1 MKVLLNKLKK
11 ANKIFLIIYLITFIL
26 YLITYI
32 LLIKNLLSLTGIETA
47 IRIIV
52 IIIFGIWLIVYF
64 LWNLINL
71 ILKKH
76 IKIAITTAITIIFAI
91 IFSFA
96 NYYINILYTGI
107 SSIGEKEYILYTTNL
122 VTLNDTEITDNSILG
137 MINNSDDIE
146 GNVLAKELI
155 EKEGLNNNEIIEY
168 SSYYEMIFDLLN
180 GEVEGIFLNS
190 NYQTIFGSEEAF
202 EGLENTTIAYTYSK
216 EMENQDTTI
225 TSNKKLTEPFSI
237 LLMGVDSEID
247 GLNANAAFNGDT
259 LMLITFNPKTLNAT
273 MFSIPRDT
281 YVPIACNNNRYAK
294 INSSAAYG
302 TSCVIDTVEQLTDIT
317 IDYYVKINF
326 KGVVD
331 LVDALGGIEV
341 DIEAPDFNYNHGINC
356 GGKFCEQNS
365 DRNTS
370 SSGMIYLDPGLQLI
384 NGEEALAYARCRH
397 LYLQSDID
405 RNKHQQ
411 QVVEAIAKKAA
422 SLDSLS
428 KIEEILNAVTKNI
441 TTNIS
446 SEQIL
451 SLYDVLKAMIS
462 NSLNDGSFLTIEKT
476 YLEYYSLPVRLSNN
490 GSFTSA
496 IGYYPGSL
504 EAITK
509 LMKENLELEN
519 HEMIKTFSFDA
530 NEKYTTKVTGQG
542 ITTGNKLETM
552 PNFVGLSV
560 GEVETWASNH
570 NISLHTEFID
580 NTSPYY
586 NANIAPGLIANQ
598 SISNGILLNNVSE
611 LTIYINSS
619 STTPEEPNTPNEGNN
634 NDDKEENN
642 NNDNNNPDEGD
653 NNETTPDNPDD
664 PLDDILPSD
673 DENNDSDN
681 NSESSESNNPE
692 NPTTPNEANDQST

>member
-1 MKVLLNKLKK
+1 MKVLFNKLKK
-11 ANKIFLIIYLITFIL
+11 TNKIFLIIYLITFII

-32 LLIKNLLSLTGIETA
+32 LLIKNLMSLSGIETA

-52 IIIFGIWLIVYF
+52 IVIFGIWLLVYF

-71 ILKKH
+71 ILKKF
-76 IKIAITTAITIIFAI
+76 IKLSITTAITIIFAI
-91 IFSFA
+91 VFSFA
-96 NYYINILYTGI
+96 NYYINMLYSGI
-107 SSIGEKEYILYTTNL
+107 SNIGEKEYIVYTTNL
-122 VTLNDTEITDNSILG
+122 VVLNGTEINDESILG

-155 EKEGLNNNEIIEY
+155 EKENLTNNEIEEY

-180 GEVEGIFLNS
+180 GKIDGIFLSS
-190 NYQTIFGSEEAF
+190 NYQTIFGSEESF
-202 EGLENTTIAYTYSK
+202 KDLKDTTIAYTYSK
-216 EMENQDTTI
+216 EMENQDTTL
-225 TSNKKLTEPFSI
+225 TSNKSLKEPFTI
-237 LLMGVDSEID
+237 LLMGVDSETD

-281 YVPIACNNNRYAK
+281 YVPIACNNNKYAK

-341 DIEAPDFNYNHGINC
+341 DIEAPDFNYNHGVNC
-356 GGKFCEQNS
+356 GGRFCEQNS
-365 DRNTS
+365 DRDTS
-370 SSGMIYLDPGLQLI
+370 ASGMIYLDPGLQTI

-422 SLDSLS
+422 SLDNLS

-441 TTNIS
+441 TTNMS
-446 SEQIL
+446 SKQIL
-451 SLYDVLKAMIS
+451 SFYDVLKSMIAS
-462 NSLNDGSFLTIEKT
+462 SLSDGSFLTIEKT
-476 YLEYYSLPVRLSNN
+476 YLEYYSLPVRLGNN
-490 GSFTSA
+490 GPFTSA
-496 IGYYPGSL
+496 IGYYPDSL
-504 EAITK
+504 NAIIK
-509 LMKENLELEN
+509 LMKENLEIEN

-530 NEKYTTKVTGQG
+530 NEEYTTKVSGQG
-542 ITTGNKLETM
+542 ITTGTKLETM
-552 PNFVGLSV
+552 PNFVGKSV
-560 GEVETWASNH
+560 SEVETWATNH
-570 NISLHTEFID
+570 NITLHTEFVN
-580 NTSPYY
+580 NTSSYY
-586 NANIAPGLIANQ
+586 NPNIAPGLISNQ
-598 SISNGILLNNVSE
+598 NISDGILLNNVSE
-611 LTIYINSS
+611 LTIYINSIS
-619 STTPEEPNTPNEGNN
+619 TNNDKPTTP
-634 NDDKEENN
+634 NDDNNYNDKPSEDDNLPNDEQTEE
-642 NNDNNNPDEGD
+642 DN
-653 NNETTPDNPDD
+653 

-673 DENNDSDN
+673 DNDEEND
-681 NSESSESNNPE
+681 NSESSES
-692 NPTTPNEANDQST
+692 TTPDKENENHPNENQSQ

>member
-11 ANKIFLIIYLITFIL
+11 SNKIFLIIYLITSII

-32 LLIKNLLSLTGIETA
+32 FLIKNLISLAGIETV
-47 IRIIV
+47 ISISIIV
-52 IIIFGIWLIVYF
+52 IFGIWLITYI

-71 ILKKH
+71 ILRKH
-76 IKIAITTAITIIFAI
+76 IKIAITTAITVIFAI

-96 NYYINILYTGI
+96 NYYINVIYTGI
-107 SSIGEKEYILYTTNL
+107 SNISEEEYINYTSNL
-122 VTLNDTEITDNSILG
+122 VVLNGTEINSDSTLG
-137 MINNSDDIE
+137 MINNKDDIE
-146 GNVLAKELI
+146 GNVLAKKLI
-155 EKEGLNNNEIIEY
+155 EKENLTNNKIVEY
-168 SSYYEMIFDLLN
+168 SSYYEMIFDLLDK
-180 GEVEGIFLNS
+180 EIDGIFLTT

-202 EGLENTTIAYTYSK
+202 QELKNTTVAYQYSEK
-216 EMENQDTTI
+216 MKNQDTTLV
-225 TSNKKLTEPFSI
+225 SNKKLTDPFTI

-247 GLNANAAFNGDT
+247 GLNANASFNGDT

-341 DIEAPDFNYNHGINC
+341 DIEKPDFNYNHGINC

-370 SSGMIYLDPGLQLI
+370 ASGMIYLDPGLQTI
-384 NGEEALAYARCRH
+384 NGEEALAYSRCRH

-422 SLDSLS
+422 NLENLTNFE
-428 KIEEILNAVTKNI
+428 KILNSITKNI
-441 TTNIS
+441 TTNMS
-446 SEQIL
+446 SKQIL
-451 SLYDVLKAMIS
+451 SFYDVLKSMIAS
-462 NSLNDGSFLTIEKT
+462 SLSDGSFLTIEKT

-509 LMKENLELEN
+509 LMKENLELEK
-519 HEMIKTFSFDA
+519 HEMTKTFSFDA
-530 NEKYTTKVTGQG
+530 NEEYTTKITGQG
-542 ITTGNKLETM
+542 ITTGAKLETM
-552 PNFVGLSV
+552 PNFVGKSV
-560 GEVETWASNH
+560 NEVETWATNH
-570 NISLHTEFID
+570 NIILHKEFVD
-580 NTSPYY
+580 ETSSYY
-586 NANIAPGLIANQ
+586 NPNIAPGLVSNQ
-598 SISNGILLNNVSE
+598 SISNGILLSSINE
-611 LTIYINSS
+611 ITIYINSIS
-619 STTPEEPNTPNEGNN
+619 STQNNPTKPN
-634 NDDKEENN
+634 EENN
-642 NNDNNNPDEGD
+642 NFD
-653 NNETTPDNPDD
+653 TPDDNDEQIDKDD
-664 PLDDILPSD
+664 PLDDILPGND
-673 DENNDSDN
+673 DKVDTNDKDET
-681 NSESSESNNPE
+681 SESETNKK
-692 NPTTPNEANDQST
+692 TV

>member
-1 MKVLLNKLKK
+1 MKVLFNKLKK
-11 ANKIFLIIYLITFIL
+11 TNKIFLIIYLITFII

-32 LLIKNLLSLTGIETA
+32 LLIKNLMSLSGIETA

-52 IIIFGIWLIVYF
+52 IVIFGIWLLVYF

-71 ILKKH
+71 ILKKF
-76 IKIAITTAITIIFAI
+76 IKLSITTAITIIFAI
-91 IFSFA
+91 VFSFA
-96 NYYINILYTGI
+96 NYYINMLYSGI
-107 SSIGEKEYILYTTNL
+107 SNIGEKEYIVYTTNL
-122 VTLNDTEITDNSILG
+122 VVLNGTEINDESILG

-155 EKEGLNNNEIIEY
+155 EKENLTNNEIEEY

-180 GEVEGIFLNS
+180 GKIDGIFLSS
-190 NYQTIFGSEEAF
+190 NYQTIFGSEESF
-202 EGLENTTIAYTYSK
+202 KDLKDTTIAYTYSK
-216 EMENQDTTI
+216 EMENQDTTL
-225 TSNKKLTEPFSI
+225 TSNKSLKEPFTI

-281 YVPIACNNNRYAK
+281 YVPIACNNNKYAK

-341 DIEAPDFNYNHGINC
+341 DIEAPDFNYNHGVNC
-356 GGKFCEQNS
+356 GGRFCEQNS
-365 DRNTS
+365 DRDTS
-370 SSGMIYLDPGLQLI
+370 ASGMIYLDPGLQTI

-422 SLDSLS
+422 SLDNLS

-441 TTNIS
+441 TTNMS
-446 SEQIL
+446 SKQIL
-451 SLYDVLKAMIS
+451 SFYDVLKSMIAS
-462 NSLNDGSFLTIEKT
+462 SLSDGSFLTIEKT
-476 YLEYYSLPVRLSNN
+476 YLEYYSLPVRLGNN
-490 GSFTSA
+490 GPFTSA
-496 IGYYPGSL
+496 IGYYPDSL
-504 EAITK
+504 NAIIK
-509 LMKENLELEN
+509 LMKENLEIEN

-530 NEKYTTKVTGQG
+530 NEEYTTKVSGQG
-542 ITTGNKLETM
+542 ITTGTKLETM
-552 PNFVGLSV
+552 PNFVGKSV
-560 GEVETWASNH
+560 SEVETWATNH
-570 NISLHTEFID
+570 NITLHTEFVN
-580 NTSPYY
+580 NTSSYY
-586 NANIAPGLIANQ
+586 NPNIAPGLISNQ
-598 SISNGILLNNVSE
+598 NISDGILLNNVSE
-611 LTIYINSS
+611 LTIYINSIS
-619 STTPEEPNTPNEGNN
+619 TNNDKPTTP
-634 NDDKEENN
+634 NDDNNYNDKPSEDDNLPNDEQTEE
-642 NNDNNNPDEGD
+642 DN
-653 NNETTPDNPDD
+653 

-673 DENNDSDN
+673 DNDEEND
-681 NSESSESNNPE
+681 NSESSES
-692 NPTTPNEANDQST
+692 TTPDKENENHPNENQSQ

>member
-1 MKVLLNKLKK
+1 MKVLF
-11 ANKIFLIIYLITFIL
+11 NKIKKTNKVFLSIYLITFII
-26 YLITYI
+26 YLVTYI
-32 LLIKNLLSLTGIETA
+32 LLIKNLMSLSGVETT

-52 IIIFGIWLIVYF
+52 IIIFGIWLLVYF

-76 IKIAITTAITIIFAI
+76 IKISITTAITIILAI

-96 NYYINILYTGI
+96 NYYIDILYTGI
-107 SSIGEKEYILYTTNL
+107 NDITEKKYITYTTNL
-122 VTLNDTEITDNSILG
+122 VVLNNTEITDDSILG

-146 GNVLAKELI
+146 GNVLAKKLI
-155 EKEGLNNNEIIEY
+155 EKEGLTKNEVVEY

-180 GEVEGIFLNS
+180 GEVDGIFLNP
-190 NYQTIFGSEEAF
+190 NYQTIFGSEESF
-202 EGLENTTIAYTYSK
+202 EELKNTTVAYKYSE
-216 EMENQDTTI
+216 EMENQDTTLV
-225 TSNKKLTEPFSI
+225 SNKKLTEPFSI

-281 YVPIACNNNRYAK
+281 YVPIACNHNRYAK

-302 TSCVIDTVEQLTDIT
+302 TSCVINTVEQFTDIT
-317 IDYYVKINF
+317 IDYYIKINF

-341 DIEAPDFNYNHGINC
+341 DIEAPDFNYNHGVNC
-356 GGKFCEQNS
+356 GGRFCEQNS
-365 DRNTS
+365 DRDTS
-370 SSGMIYLDPGLQLI
+370 ANGMIYLDPGLQTI

-405 RNKHQQ
+405 RNRHQQ

-422 SLDSLS
+422 NAENLS

-441 TTNIS
+441 TTNMS

-451 SLYDVLKAMIS
+451 SFYEVLKSMIS
-462 NSLNDGSFLTIEKT
+462 NSLKDESFLTIEKT

-496 IGYYPGSL
+496 IGYYSGSL
-504 EAITK
+504 EAITQ
-509 LMKENLELEN
+509 LMKENLELAN
-519 HEMIKTFSFDA
+519 HEMTKTFSFDA
-530 NEKYTTKVTGQG
+530 NEEYTTKVTGQG
-542 ITTGNKLETM
+542 ITTGNRLETM
-552 PNFVGLSV
+552 PNFVGKSV
-560 GEVETWASNH
+560 SEVEAWATSH
-570 NISLHTEFID
+570 NITLHKEFVD
-580 NTSPYY
+580 ETSSYY
-586 NANIAPGLIANQ
+586 NPNITPGLISNQ
-598 SISNGILLNNVSE
+598 SISDGILLNNVSE
-611 LTIYINSS
+611 LTIYINSI
-619 STTPEEPNTPNEGNN
+619 STNNNPIPPNEEEGNN
-634 NDDKEENN
+634 ETDKPSDGNGSDNEDDN
-642 NNDNNNPDEGD
+642 
-653 NNETTPDNPDD
+653 

-673 DENNDSDN
+673 DNNEEND
-681 NSESSESNNPE
+681 NSESSESTKPDNE
-692 NPTTPNEANDQST
+692 NENQP

>member
-1 MKVLLNKLKK
+1 MKVLFNKLKK
-11 ANKIFLIIYLITFIL
+11 TNKIFLIIYLITFII

-32 LLIKNLLSLTGIETA
+32 LLIKNLMSLSGIETA

-52 IIIFGIWLIVYF
+52 IVIFGIWLLVYF

-71 ILKKH
+71 ILKKF
-76 IKIAITTAITIIFAI
+76 IKLSITTAITIIFAI
-91 IFSFA
+91 VFSFA
-96 NYYINILYTGI
+96 NYYISMLYSGI
-107 SSIGEKEYILYTTNL
+107 SNIGEKEYIVYTTNL
-122 VTLNDTEITDNSILG
+122 VVLNDTEINDESILG
-137 MINNSDDIE
+137 MINNSNDIE

-155 EKEGLNNNEIIEY
+155 EKENLTNNEIEEY

-180 GEVEGIFLNS
+180 GKIDGIFLSS
-190 NYQTIFGSEEAF
+190 NYQTIFGSEESF
-202 EGLENTTIAYTYSK
+202 KDLKDTTIAYTYSK
-216 EMENQDTTI
+216 EMENQDTTL
-225 TSNKKLTEPFSI
+225 TSNKSLKEPFTI

-281 YVPIACNNNRYAK
+281 YVPIACNNNKYAK

-341 DIEAPDFNYNHGINC
+341 DIEAPDFNYNHGVNC

-365 DRNTS
+365 DRDTS
-370 SSGMIYLDPGLQLI
+370 ASGMIYLDPGLQTI

-422 SLDSLS
+422 SLDNLS

-441 TTNIS
+441 TTNMS
-446 SEQIL
+446 SKQIL
-451 SLYDVLKAMIS
+451 SFYDVLKSMIAS
-462 NSLNDGSFLTIEKT
+462 SLSDGSFLTIEKT
-476 YLEYYSLPVRLSNN
+476 YLEYYSLPVRLGNN
-490 GSFTSA
+490 GPFTSA
-496 IGYYPGSL
+496 IGYYPDSL
-504 EAITK
+504 NAIIK
-509 LMKENLELEN
+509 LMKENLEIEN

-530 NEKYTTKVTGQG
+530 NEEYTTKVSGQG
-542 ITTGNKLETM
+542 ITTGTKLETM
-552 PNFVGLSV
+552 PNFVGKSV
-560 GEVETWASNH
+560 SEVETWATNH
-570 NISLHTEFID
+570 NITLHTEFVN
-580 NTSPYY
+580 NTSSYY
-586 NANIAPGLIANQ
+586 NPNIAPGLISNQ
-598 SISNGILLNNVSE
+598 NISDGILLNNVSE
-611 LTIYINSS
+611 LTIYINSIS
-619 STTPEEPNTPNEGNN
+619 TNNDKPTTP
-634 NDDKEENN
+634 NDDNNYNDKPSEDDNLPNDEQTEE
-642 NNDNNNPDEGD
+642 
-653 NNETTPDNPDD
+653 DD

-673 DENNDSDN
+673 DNNEEND
-681 NSESSESNNPE
+681 NSESSES
-692 NPTTPNEANDQST
+692 TTPDKENENHPNENQSQ

>member
-1 MKVLLNKLKK
+1 MKVLFNKLKK
-11 ANKIFLIIYLITFIL
+11 TNKIFLIIYLITFII

-32 LLIKNLLSLTGIETA
+32 LLIKNLMSLSGIETA

-52 IIIFGIWLIVYF
+52 IVIFGIWLLVYF

-71 ILKKH
+71 ILKKF
-76 IKIAITTAITIIFAI
+76 IKLSITTAITIIFAI
-91 IFSFA
+91 VFSFA
-96 NYYINILYTGI
+96 NYYINMLYSGI
-107 SSIGEKEYILYTTNL
+107 SNIGEKEYIVYTTNL
-122 VTLNDTEITDNSILG
+122 VVLNGTEINDESILG

-155 EKEGLNNNEIIEY
+155 EKENLTNNEIEEY

-180 GEVEGIFLNS
+180 GKIDGIFLSS
-190 NYQTIFGSEEAF
+190 NYQTIFGSEESF
-202 EGLENTTIAYTYSK
+202 KDLKDTTIAYTYSK
-216 EMENQDTTI
+216 EMENQDTTL
-225 TSNKKLTEPFSI
+225 TSNKSLKEPFTI
-237 LLMGVDSEID
+237 LLMGVDSETD

-281 YVPIACNNNRYAK
+281 YVPIACNNNKYAK

-341 DIEAPDFNYNHGINC
+341 DIEAPDFNYNHGVNC

-365 DRNTS
+365 DRDTS
-370 SSGMIYLDPGLQLI
+370 ASGMIYLDPGLQTI

-422 SLDSLS
+422 SLDNLS

-441 TTNIS
+441 TTNMS
-446 SEQIL
+446 SKQIL
-451 SLYDVLKAMIS
+451 SFYDVLKSMIAS
-462 NSLNDGSFLTIEKT
+462 SLSDGSFLTIEKT
-476 YLEYYSLPVRLSNN
+476 YLEYYSLPVRLGNN
-490 GSFTSA
+490 GTFTYA
-496 IGYYPGSL
+496 IGYYPDSL
-504 EAITK
+504 NAIIK
-509 LMKENLELEN
+509 LMKENLEIEN

-530 NEKYTTKVTGQG
+530 NEEYTTKVSGQG
-542 ITTGNKLETM
+542 ITTGTKLETM
-552 PNFVGLSV
+552 PNFVGKSV
-560 GEVETWASNH
+560 SEVETWATNH
-570 NISLHTEFID
+570 NITLHTEFVN
-580 NTSPYY
+580 NTSSYY
-586 NANIAPGLIANQ
+586 NPNIAPGLISNQ
-598 SISNGILLNNVSE
+598 SISDGILLNNISK
-611 LTIYINSS
+611 LTIYINSI
-619 STTPEEPNTPNEGNN
+619 NT
-634 NDDKEENN
+634 
-642 NNDNNNPDEGD
+642 NNDNPTTPNDD
-653 NNETTPDNPDD
+653 NNYNDKPSEDDNLPNDDQTKEDD

-673 DENNDSDN
+673 DNNEEND
-681 NSESSESNNPE
+681 NSESSES
-692 NPTTPNEANDQST
+692 TTPNKENENHPNENQSQ

>member
-11 ANKIFLIIYLITFIL
+11 SNKIFLVIYLITFIL

-32 LLIKNLLSLTGIETA
+32 LLIKNLMSLSGIETA
-47 IRIIV
+47 IRITLIV
-52 IIIFGIWLIVYF
+52 IFGIWLLVYF

-76 IKIAITTAITIIFAI
+76 IKIAITTAITIILVI

-96 NYYINILYTGI
+96 NYYINVLYTGI
-107 SSIGEKEYILYTTNL
+107 SNVTESKYITYTTNL
-122 VTLNDTEITDNSILG
+122 VVLNNTKINDKSILG
-137 MINNSDDIE
+137 MINNSEDIE
-146 GNVLAKELI
+146 GNILAKELI
-155 EKEGLNNNEIIEY
+155 EKEDLTNNEIIEY
-168 SSYYEMIFDLLN
+168 ASYYEMIFDLLN
-180 GEVEGIFLNS
+180 GEIDGIFLNS

-216 EMENQDTTI
+216 EMKNQDTTLV
-225 TSNKKLTEPFSI
+225 SNKSLKEPFTI

-281 YVPIACNNNRYAK
+281 YVPIACNHNKYAK

-302 TSCVIDTVEQLTDIT
+302 TSCVIDTVEQLTDVT

-331 LVDALGGIEV
+331 LVDALDGIEV
-341 DIEAPDFNYNHGINC
+341 DIEAPDFNYNHGVNC
-356 GGKFCEQNS
+356 GGRFCEQNS
-365 DRNTS
+365 DRDTS
-370 SSGMIYLDPGLQLI
+370 ASGMIYLDPGLQTI

-422 SLDSLS
+422 NLDNLS

-441 TTNIS
+441 TTNMT

-451 SLYDVLKAMIS
+451 SFYDILKSMIAS
-462 NSLNDGSFLTIEKT
+462 SLNDGSFLTIEKT

-490 GSFTSA
+490 GTFTSA

-509 LMKENLELEN
+509 LMKENLELES

-530 NEKYTTKVTGQG
+530 NEKYTTKVTGEG
-542 ITTGNKLETM
+542 ITTGDRLETM
-552 PNFVGLSV
+552 PNFVGKSV
-560 GEVETWASNH
+560 SEVQTWAANH
-570 NISLHTEFID
+570 NVTLHTEFVD

-586 NANIAPGLIANQ
+586 NPNINPGLISNQ
-598 SISNGILLNNVSE
+598 SISDGILLNNVSE
-611 LTIYINSS
+611 LTIYINSIS
-619 STTPEEPNTPNEGNN
+619 SNIDTPTNPDDGNENSNDNNT
-634 NDDKEENN
+634 NDNN
-642 NNDNNNPDEGD
+642 NNDGSDEENNDE
-653 NNETTPDNPDD
+653 NENDD
-664 PLDDILPSD
+664 PLDVILPSD
-673 DENNDSDN
+673 DEDNTENGSESSDSNNNNDS
-681 NSESSESNNPE
+681 SSNE
-692 NPTTPNEANDQST
+692 NQPQ

>member
-1 MKVLLNKLKK
+1 MKVLFNKLKK
-11 ANKIFLIIYLITFIL
+11 TNKIFLIIYLITFII

-32 LLIKNLLSLTGIETA
+32 LLIKNLMSLSGIETA

-52 IIIFGIWLIVYF
+52 IVIFGIWLLVYF

-71 ILKKH
+71 ILKKF
-76 IKIAITTAITIIFAI
+76 IKLSITTAITIIFAI
-91 IFSFA
+91 VFSFA
-96 NYYINILYTGI
+96 NYYINMLYSGI
-107 SSIGEKEYILYTTNL
+107 SNIGEKEYIVYTTNL
-122 VTLNDTEITDNSILG
+122 VVLNGTEINDESILG

-155 EKEGLNNNEIIEY
+155 EKENLTNNEIEEY

-180 GEVEGIFLNS
+180 RKIDGIFLSS
-190 NYQTIFGSEEAF
+190 NYQTIFGSEESF
-202 EGLENTTIAYTYSK
+202 KDLKDTTIAYTYSK
-216 EMENQDTTI
+216 EMENQDTTL
-225 TSNKKLTEPFSI
+225 TSNKSLKEPFTI
-237 LLMGVDSEID
+237 LLMGVDSETD

-281 YVPIACNNNRYAK
+281 YVPIACNNNKYAK

-341 DIEAPDFNYNHGINC
+341 DIEAPDFNYNHGVNC
-356 GGKFCEQNS
+356 GGRFCEQNS
-365 DRNTS
+365 DRDTS
-370 SSGMIYLDPGLQLI
+370 ASGMIYLDPGLQTI

-422 SLDSLS
+422 SLDNLS

-441 TTNIS
+441 TTNMS
-446 SEQIL
+446 SKQIL
-451 SLYDVLKAMIS
+451 SFYDVLKSMIAS
-462 NSLNDGSFLTIEKT
+462 SLSDGSFLTIEKT
-476 YLEYYSLPVRLSNN
+476 YLEYYSLPVRLGNN
-490 GSFTSA
+490 GPFTSA
-496 IGYYPGSL
+496 IGYYPDSL
-504 EAITK
+504 NAIIK
-509 LMKENLELEN
+509 LMKENLEIEN

-530 NEKYTTKVTGQG
+530 NEEYTTKVSGQG
-542 ITTGNKLETM
+542 ITTGTKLETM
-552 PNFVGLSV
+552 PNFVGKSV
-560 GEVETWASNH
+560 SEVETWATNH
-570 NISLHTEFID
+570 NITLHTEFVN
-580 NTSPYY
+580 NTSSYY
-586 NANIAPGLIANQ
+586 NPNIAPGLISNQ
-598 SISNGILLNNVSE
+598 NISDGILLNNVSE
-611 LTIYINSS
+611 LTIYINSIS
-619 STTPEEPNTPNEGNN
+619 TNNDKPTTP
-634 NDDKEENN
+634 NDDNNYNDKPSEDDNLPNDEQTEE
-642 NNDNNNPDEGD
+642 
-653 NNETTPDNPDD
+653 DD

-673 DENNDSDN
+673 DNNEEND
-681 NSESSESNNPE
+681 NSESSESKLPDKE
-692 NPTTPNEANDQST
+692 NENHPNENQSQ

>member
-1 MKVLLNKLKK
+1 M
-11 ANKIFLIIYLITFIL
+11 
-26 YLITYI
+26 
-32 LLIKNLLSLTGIETA
+32 SLTGIETA
-47 IRIIV
+47 IRV
-52 IIIFGIWLIVYF
+52 IIIVVFGIWLLVYF

-76 IKIAITTAITIIFAI
+76 IKIAITTAITIIFVI

-107 SSIGEKEYILYTTNL
+107 SSISEREYITYTTNL
-122 VTLNDTEITDNSILG
+122 VVLNGTEINSESTLG
-137 MINNSDDIE
+137 MINNSEDIE
-146 GNVLAKELI
+146 GNILAKELI
-155 EKEGLNNNEIIEY
+155 EKEGLTSNEVVEY
-168 SSYYEMIFDLLN
+168 ASYYEMIFDLLN
-180 GEVEGIFLNS
+180 GEVDGIFLSS
-190 NYQTIFGSEEAF
+190 NYKTIFGSEEAF
-202 EGLENTTIAYTYSK
+202 EELDNTTVAYSYSK
-216 EMENQDTTI
+216 EMENQDTTL
-225 TSNKKLTEPFSI
+225 TSDKSIKEPFTI

-259 LMLITFNPKTLNAT
+259 LMMITFNPKTLNAT

-341 DIEAPDFNYNHGINC
+341 DIEAPDFNYNHGVNC
-356 GGKFCEQNS
+356 GGRFCEQNS
-365 DRNTS
+365 DRDTS
-370 SSGMIYLDPGLQLI
+370 ASGMIYLDPGLQTI

-411 QVVEAIAKKAA
+411 QVVEAIARKAA

-441 TTNIS
+441 TTNMS
-446 SEQIL
+446 STQIL
-451 SLYDVLKAMIS
+451 SFYDVLKSMIS
-462 NSLNDGSFLTIEKT
+462 NSLSDGSFLTIKKT

-504 EAITK
+504 EAIIR
-509 LMKENLELEN
+509 LMKENLELVD

-530 NEKYTTKVTGQG
+530 NEEYTTAFTGQG
-542 ITTGNKLETM
+542 ITTGEKMETM
-552 PNFVGLSV
+552 PNFVGSSIS
-560 GEVETWASNH
+560 EVENWANSH
-570 NISLHTEFID
+570 GITLHTEFVD
-580 NTSPYY
+580 ETSSYY
-586 NANIAPGLIANQ
+586 NPSITPGVVANQ
-598 SISNGILLNNVSE
+598 SVSNGILLNNVSE
-611 LTIYINSS
+611 LTIYINSI
-619 STTPEEPNTPNEGNN
+619 STNIDPPTTPNEGNEN
-634 NDDKEENN
+634 NGNTENNGDNSEEENN
-642 NNDNNNPDEGD
+642 NSDNEN
-653 NNETTPDNPDD
+653 DD
-664 PLDDILPSD
+664 PLDVILPSD
-673 DENNDSDN
+673 DENNNEGSDA
-681 NSESSESNNPE
+681 SES
-692 NPTTPNEANDQST
+692 TTPNEPKDEST

>member
-1 MKVLLNKLKK
+1 MKVLFNKLKK
-11 ANKIFLIIYLITFIL
+11 TNKVFLSIYLVTFTI

-32 LLIKNLLSLTGIETA
+32 LLIKNLISLSGIETA

-52 IIIFGIWLIVYF
+52 IVIFGIWLIIYF

-71 ILKKH
+71 ILKKF
-76 IKIAITTAITIIFAI
+76 IKIAITTVITIIFAI

-96 NYYINILYTGI
+96 NYYISILYTGI
-107 SSIGEKEYILYTTNL
+107 TNIGEHKYVVYTTNL
-122 VTLNDTEITDNSILG
+122 VVLEGTEINSDSILG
-137 MINNSDDIE
+137 MINNSSDIE

-155 EKEGLNNNEIIEY
+155 EKEGLTNNEIEEY

-180 GEVEGIFLNS
+180 GDIDGIFLSS
-190 NYQTIFGSEEAF
+190 NYQTIFGNEESF
-202 EGLENTTIAYTYSK
+202 EDLKNTVVAYSYSK
-216 EMENQDTTI
+216 EMENQDTTL
-225 TSNKKLTEPFSI
+225 TSNKSIKEPFTV

-331 LVDALGGIEV
+331 LVDALEGIEV
-341 DIEAPDFNYNHGINC
+341 DIEAPDFNYNHGVNC
-356 GGKFCEQNS
+356 GGRFCEQNS
-365 DRNTS
+365 DRDTS
-370 SSGMIYLDPGLQLI
+370 ASGMIYLDPGLQTI

-411 QVVEAIAKKAA
+411 QVVEAIARKAA
-422 SLDSLS
+422 SLDSLT

-441 TTNIS
+441 TTNMA

-451 SLYDVLKAMIS
+451 SFYDILKSMIS
-462 NSLNDGSFLTIEKT
+462 SSLNDGAFLTIEKT

-490 GSFTSA
+490 SSFTSA

-504 EAITK
+504 EAITR
-509 LMKENLELEN
+509 LMKENLELEP
-519 HEMIKTFSFDA
+519 HEMIKSFSFDA
-530 NEKYTTKVTGQG
+530 NEEYTTKVTGQG
-542 ITTGNKLETM
+542 ITMGDRLETM
-552 PNFVGLSV
+552 PNFVGKSV
-560 GEVETWASNH
+560 SEVETWAANH
-570 NISLHTEFID
+570 NVTLHTEFVD

-586 NANIAPGLIANQ
+586 NQNITPGLISNQ
-598 SISNGILLNNVSE
+598 SISDGILLNNVSE
-611 LTIYINSS
+611 LTIYINSIS
-619 STTPEEPNTPNEGNN
+619 SNIDTPTNPDDGNENS
-634 NDDKEENN
+634 NDDSNDNNN
-642 NNDNNNPDEGD
+642 NNDSDEENNDE
-653 NNETTPDNPDD
+653 NENDD
-664 PLDDILPSD
+664 PLDIILPSD
-673 DENNDSDN
+673 DENNNS
-681 NSESSESNNPE
+681 SESSDSNNNNDYSSNE
-692 NPTTPNEANDQST
+692 NQPQ

>member
-1 MKVLLNKLKK
+1 MKVLFNKLKK
-11 ANKIFLIIYLITFIL
+11 TNKIFLIIYLITFII
-26 YLITYI
+26 YLITYT
-32 LLIKNLLSLTGIETA
+32 LLIKNLMSLSGIETA

-52 IIIFGIWLIVYF
+52 IVIFGIWLLVYF

-71 ILKKH
+71 ILKKF
-76 IKIAITTAITIIFAI
+76 IKLSITTAITIIFAI
-91 IFSFA
+91 VFSFA
-96 NYYINILYTGI
+96 NYYINMLYSGI
-107 SSIGEKEYILYTTNL
+107 SNIGEKEYIVYTTNL
-122 VTLNDTEITDNSILG
+122 VVLNGTEINDESILG
-137 MINNSDDIE
+137 MINNSNDIE

-155 EKEGLNNNEIIEY
+155 EKENLTNNEIEEY

-180 GEVEGIFLNS
+180 GKIDGIFLSS
-190 NYQTIFGSEEAF
+190 NYQTIFGSEESF
-202 EGLENTTIAYTYSK
+202 KDLKDTTIAYTYSK
-216 EMENQDTTI
+216 EMENQDTTL
-225 TSNKKLTEPFSI
+225 TSNKSLKEPFTI

-281 YVPIACNNNRYAK
+281 YVPIACNNNKYAK

-341 DIEAPDFNYNHGINC
+341 DIEAPDFNYNHGVNC

-365 DRNTS
+365 DRDTS
-370 SSGMIYLDPGLQLI
+370 ASGMIYLDPGLQTI

-422 SLDSLS
+422 SLDNLS

-441 TTNIS
+441 TTNMS
-446 SEQIL
+446 SKQIL
-451 SLYDVLKAMIS
+451 SFYDVLKSMIAS
-462 NSLNDGSFLTIEKT
+462 SLSDGSFLTIEKT
-476 YLEYYSLPVRLSNN
+476 YLEYYSLPVRLGNN
-490 GSFTSA
+490 GPFTSA
-496 IGYYPGSL
+496 IGYYPDSL
-504 EAITK
+504 NAIIK
-509 LMKENLELEN
+509 LMKENLEIEN

-530 NEKYTTKVTGQG
+530 NEEYTTKVSGQG
-542 ITTGNKLETM
+542 ITTGTKLETM
-552 PNFVGLSV
+552 PNFVGKSV
-560 GEVETWASNH
+560 SEVETWATNH
-570 NISLHTEFID
+570 NITLHTEFVN
-580 NTSPYY
+580 NTSSYY
-586 NANIAPGLIANQ
+586 NPNIAPGLISNQ
-598 SISNGILLNNVSE
+598 NISDGILLNNVSE
-611 LTIYINSS
+611 LTIYINSIS
-619 STTPEEPNTPNEGNN
+619 TNNDKPTTP
-634 NDDKEENN
+634 NDDNNYNDKPSEDDNLPNDEQTEE
-642 NNDNNNPDEGD
+642 DN
-653 NNETTPDNPDD
+653 

-673 DENNDSDN
+673 DNNEEND
-681 NSESSESNNPE
+681 NSESSES
-692 NPTTPNEANDQST
+692 TTPDKENENHPNENRLNTF

>member
-1 MKVLLNKLKK
+1 MKVLF
-11 ANKIFLIIYLITFIL
+11 NKIKKTNKVFLSIYLITFII
-26 YLITYI
+26 YLVTYI
-32 LLIKNLLSLTGIETA
+32 LLIKNLMSLSGVETT

-52 IIIFGIWLIVYF
+52 IIIFGIWLLVYF

-76 IKIAITTAITIIFAI
+76 IKISITTAITIILAI

-96 NYYINILYTGI
+96 NYYIDILYTGI
-107 SSIGEKEYILYTTNL
+107 NDITEKKYITYTTNL
-122 VTLNDTEITDNSILG
+122 VVLNNTEITDDSILG

-146 GNVLAKELI
+146 GNVLAKKLI
-155 EKEGLNNNEIIEY
+155 EKEGLTKNEVVEY

-180 GEVEGIFLNS
+180 GEVDGIFLNP
-190 NYQTIFGSEEAF
+190 NYQTIFGSEESF
-202 EGLENTTIAYTYSK
+202 EELKNTTVAYKYSE
-216 EMENQDTTI
+216 EMENQDTTLV
-225 TSNKKLTEPFSI
+225 SNKKLTEPFSI

-281 YVPIACNNNRYAK
+281 YVPIACNHNRYAK

-302 TSCVIDTVEQLTDIT
+302 TSCVINTVEQFTDIT

-341 DIEAPDFNYNHGINC
+341 DIEAPDFNYNHGVNC
-356 GGKFCEQNS
+356 GGRFCEQNS
-365 DRNTS
+365 DRDTS
-370 SSGMIYLDPGLQLI
+370 ASGMIYLDPGLQTI

-405 RNKHQQ
+405 RNRHQQ

-422 SLDSLS
+422 NAENLS

-441 TTNIS
+441 TTNMS

-451 SLYDVLKAMIS
+451 SFYEVLKSMIS
-462 NSLNDGSFLTIEKT
+462 NSLKDESFLTIEKT

-496 IGYYPGSL
+496 IGYYSGSL
-504 EAITK
+504 EAITQ
-509 LMKENLELEN
+509 LMKENLELAN
-519 HEMIKTFSFDA
+519 HEMTKTFSFDA
-530 NEKYTTKVTGQG
+530 NEEYTTKVTGQG
-542 ITTGNKLETM
+542 ITTGNRLETM
-552 PNFVGLSV
+552 PNFVGKSV
-560 GEVETWASNH
+560 SEVEAWATSH
-570 NISLHTEFID
+570 NITLHKEFVD
-580 NTSPYY
+580 ETSSYY
-586 NANIAPGLIANQ
+586 NPNITPGLISNQ
-598 SISNGILLNNVSE
+598 SISDGILLNNVSE
-611 LTIYINSS
+611 LTIYINSI
-619 STTPEEPNTPNEGNN
+619 STNNNPIPPNEEEGNN
-634 NDDKEENN
+634 ETDKPSDGNGSDNEDDN
-642 NNDNNNPDEGD
+642 
-653 NNETTPDNPDD
+653 

-673 DENNDSDN
+673 DNNEEND
-681 NSESSESNNPE
+681 NSESSESTKPDNE
-692 NPTTPNEANDQST
+692 NENQP

>member
-11 ANKIFLIIYLITFIL
+11 SNKVFLIIYLITSII

-32 LLIKNLLSLTGIETA
+32 FLIKNLISLAGIETV
-47 IRIIV
+47 IRII
-52 IIIFGIWLIVYF
+52 IIVIFGIWLITYI

-71 ILKKH
+71 ILRKH
-76 IKIAITTAITIIFAI
+76 IKIAITTAITVIFAI

-96 NYYINILYTGI
+96 NYYINVIYTGI
-107 SSIGEKEYILYTTNL
+107 SNISEEEYINYTSNL
-122 VTLNDTEITDNSILG
+122 VVLNGTEINSDSTLG
-137 MINNSDDIE
+137 MINNKDDIE
-146 GNVLAKELI
+146 GNVLAKKLI
-155 EKEGLNNNEIIEY
+155 EKENLTNNKIVEY
-168 SSYYEMIFDLLN
+168 SSYYEMIFDLLDK
-180 GEVEGIFLNS
+180 EIDGIFLTT

-202 EGLENTTIAYTYSK
+202 QELKNTTVAYQYSEK
-216 EMENQDTTI
+216 MKNQDTTLV
-225 TSNKKLTEPFSI
+225 SNKKLTDPFTI

-247 GLNANAAFNGDT
+247 GLNANASFNGDT

-341 DIEAPDFNYNHGINC
+341 DIEKPDFNYNHGINC

-370 SSGMIYLDPGLQLI
+370 ASGMIYLDPGLQTI
-384 NGEEALAYARCRH
+384 NGEEALAYSRCRH

-422 SLDSLS
+422 NLENLTNFE
-428 KIEEILNAVTKNI
+428 KILNSITKNI
-441 TTNIS
+441 TTNMS
-446 SEQIL
+446 SKQIL
-451 SLYDVLKAMIS
+451 SFYDVLKSMIAS
-462 NSLNDGSFLTIEKT
+462 SLSDGSFLTIEKT

-509 LMKENLELEN
+509 LMKENLELEK
-519 HEMIKTFSFDA
+519 HEMTKTFSFDA
-530 NEKYTTKVTGQG
+530 NEEYTTKITGQG
-542 ITTGNKLETM
+542 ITTGAKLETM
-552 PNFVGLSV
+552 PNFVGKSV
-560 GEVETWASNH
+560 NEVETWATNH
-570 NISLHTEFID
+570 NIILHKEFVD
-580 NTSPYY
+580 ETSSYY
-586 NANIAPGLIANQ
+586 NPNIAPGLVSNQ
-598 SISNGILLNNVSE
+598 SISNGILLSSINE
-611 LTIYINSS
+611 ITIYINSIS
-619 STTPEEPNTPNEGNN
+619 STQNNPTKPN
-634 NDDKEENN
+634 EENN
-642 NNDNNNPDEGD
+642 NFD
-653 NNETTPDNPDD
+653 TPDDNDEQIDKDD
-664 PLDDILPSD
+664 PLDDILPGND
-673 DENNDSDN
+673 DKVDTNDKDET
-681 NSESSESNNPE
+681 SESETNKK
-692 NPTTPNEANDQST
+692 TV

>member
-1 MKVLLNKLKK
+1 MKVLFNKLKK
-11 ANKIFLIIYLITFIL
+11 SNKIFLVIYLITFIL

-32 LLIKNLLSLTGIETA
+32 LLIKNLMSLSGIETA

-52 IIIFGIWLIVYF
+52 IIIFGIWLLVYF

-76 IKIAITTAITIIFAI
+76 IKIAITTAITIILAI

-96 NYYINILYTGI
+96 NYYINVLYTGI
-107 SSIGEKEYILYTTNL
+107 SNVTESKYITYTSNL
-122 VTLNDTEITDNSILG
+122 VVLKDTQINDESILG
-137 MINNSDDIE
+137 MINNSEDVE
-146 GNVLAKELI
+146 GNILAKELV
-155 EKEGLNNNEIIEY
+155 EKEGLTNNEIVEY
-168 SSYYEMIFDLLN
+168 ASYYEMIFDLLN
-180 GEVEGIFLNS
+180 GEIDGIFLSS

-202 EGLENTTIAYTYSK
+202 EGLENTVIAYSYSK
-216 EMENQDTTI
+216 EMENQDTTLV
-225 TSNKKLTEPFSI
+225 SNKKLTEPFSI

-259 LMLITFNPKTLNAT
+259 LMLITFNPKTLNTT

-341 DIEAPDFNYNHGINC
+341 DIEAPDFNYNHGVNC
-356 GGKFCEQNS
+356 GGRFCEQNS
-365 DRNTS
+365 DRGTGANE
-370 SSGMIYLDPGLQLI
+370 MIYLDPGLQTI

-422 SLDSLS
+422 SFDNLS

-441 TTNIS
+441 TTNMS

-451 SLYDVLKAMIS
+451 SFYDVLKSMIS
-462 NSLNDGSFLTIEKT
+462 SSLNDGSFLTIEET

-504 EAITK
+504 EAITR
-509 LMKENLELEN
+509 LMKENLEIEN

-530 NEKYTTKVTGQG
+530 NEEYTTKVTGEG
-542 ITTGNKLETM
+542 ITTGNRLETM
-552 PNFVGLSV
+552 PNFVGKSV
-560 GEVETWASNH
+560 SEIETWAANH
-570 NISLHTEFID
+570 NVTLHTEFVD

-586 NANIAPGLIANQ
+586 NPNITPGLISNQ
-598 SISNGILLNNVSE
+598 SISDGILLNNVSE
-611 LTIYINSS
+611 LTIYINSIS
-619 STTPEEPNTPNEGNN
+619 SNIDTPTNPDGGNENS
-634 NDDKEENN
+634 NDDSNDNN
-642 NNDNNNPDEGD
+642 NNDGSDEENNDE
-653 NNETTPDNPDD
+653 NENDD
-664 PLDDILPSD
+664 PLDVILPSD
-673 DENNDSDN
+673 DEDNTENGSESSDSNNNNDS
-681 NSESSESNNPE
+681 SSNE
-692 NPTTPNEANDQST
+692 NQPQ

>member
-1 MKVLLNKLKK
+1 MKVLFNKLKK
-11 ANKIFLIIYLITFIL
+11 TNKIFLIIYLITFII

-32 LLIKNLLSLTGIETA
+32 LLIKNLMSLSGIETA

-52 IIIFGIWLIVYF
+52 IVIFGIWLLVYF

-71 ILKKH
+71 ILKKF
-76 IKIAITTAITIIFAI
+76 IKLSITTAITIIFAI
-91 IFSFA
+91 VFSFA
-96 NYYINILYTGI
+96 NYYINMLYSGI
-107 SSIGEKEYILYTTNL
+107 SNIGEKEYIVYTTNL
-122 VTLNDTEITDNSILG
+122 VVLNGTEINDESILG

-155 EKEGLNNNEIIEY
+155 EKENLTNNEIEEY

-180 GEVEGIFLNS
+180 RKIDGIFLSS
-190 NYQTIFGSEEAF
+190 NYQTIFGSEESF
-202 EGLENTTIAYTYSK
+202 KDLKDTTIAYTYSK
-216 EMENQDTTI
+216 EMENQDTTL
-225 TSNKKLTEPFSI
+225 TSNKSLKEPFTI

-281 YVPIACNNNRYAK
+281 YVPIACNNNKYAK

-341 DIEAPDFNYNHGINC
+341 DIEAPDFNYNHGVNC
-356 GGKFCEQNS
+356 GGRFCEQNS
-365 DRNTS
+365 DRDTS
-370 SSGMIYLDPGLQLI
+370 ASGMIYLDPGLQTI

-422 SLDSLS
+422 SLDNLS

-441 TTNIS
+441 TTNMS
-446 SEQIL
+446 SKQIL
-451 SLYDVLKAMIS
+451 SFYDVLKSMIAS
-462 NSLNDGSFLTIEKT
+462 SLSDGSFLTIEKT
-476 YLEYYSLPVRLSNN
+476 NLEYYSLPVRLGNN
-490 GSFTSA
+490 GPFTSA
-496 IGYYPGSL
+496 IGYYPDSL
-504 EAITK
+504 NAIIK
-509 LMKENLELEN
+509 LMKENLEIEN

-530 NEKYTTKVTGQG
+530 NEEYTTKVSGQG
-542 ITTGNKLETM
+542 ITTGTKLETM
-552 PNFVGLSV
+552 PNFVGKSV
-560 GEVETWASNH
+560 SEVETWATNH
-570 NISLHTEFID
+570 NITLHTEFVN
-580 NTSPYY
+580 NTSSYY
-586 NANIAPGLIANQ
+586 NPNIAPGLISNQ
-598 SISNGILLNNVSE
+598 NISDGILLNNVSE
-611 LTIYINSS
+611 LTIYINSIS
-619 STTPEEPNTPNEGNN
+619 TNNDKPTTP
-634 NDDKEENN
+634 NDDNNYNDKPSEDDNLPNDEQTEE
-642 NNDNNNPDEGD
+642 DN
-653 NNETTPDNPDD
+653 

-673 DENNDSDN
+673 DNDEEND
-681 NSESSESNNPE
+681 NSESSES
-692 NPTTPNEANDQST
+692 TTPDKENENHPNENQSQ

>member
-1 MKVLLNKLKK
+1 MKVLFNKLKK
-11 ANKIFLIIYLITFIL
+11 TNKVFLSIYLVTFII

-32 LLIKNLLSLTGIETA
+32 LLIKNLISLSGIETA

-52 IIIFGIWLIVYF
+52 IVIFGIWLIIYF

-71 ILKKH
+71 ILKKF

-96 NYYINILYTGI
+96 NYYISILYTGI
-107 SSIGEKEYILYTTNL
+107 TNIGEHKYVVYTTNL
-122 VTLNDTEITDNSILG
+122 VVLEGTEINSDSILG
-137 MINNSDDIE
+137 MINNSSDIE

-155 EKEGLNNNEIIEY
+155 EKEGLTNNEIEEY

-180 GEVEGIFLNS
+180 GDIDGIFLSS
-190 NYQTIFGSEEAF
+190 NYQTIFGNEESF
-202 EGLENTTIAYTYSK
+202 ENLKNTVVAYSYSK
-216 EMENQDTTI
+216 EMENQDTTL
-225 TSNKKLTEPFSI
+225 TSNKSIKEPFTV

-341 DIEAPDFNYNHGINC
+341 DIEAPDFNYNHGVNC
-356 GGKFCEQNS
+356 GGRFCEQNS
-365 DRNTS
+365 DRDTS
-370 SSGMIYLDPGLQLI
+370 ASGMIYLDPGLQTI

-411 QVVEAIAKKAA
+411 QVVEAIARKAA
-422 SLDSLS
+422 SLDSLT

-441 TTNIS
+441 TTNMA

-451 SLYDVLKAMIS
+451 SFYDILKSMIS
-462 NSLNDGSFLTIEKT
+462 SSLNDGAFLTIEKT

-504 EAITK
+504 EAITR
-509 LMKENLELEN
+509 LMKENLELEP

-530 NEKYTTKVTGQG
+530 NEEYTTKVTGQG
-542 ITTGNKLETM
+542 ITTGDRLETM
-552 PNFVGLSV
+552 PNFVGKSV
-560 GEVETWASNH
+560 SEVETWAANH
-570 NISLHTEFID
+570 NVTLHTEFVD

-586 NANIAPGLIANQ
+586 NQNITPGLISNQ
-598 SISNGILLNNVSE
+598 SISDGILLNNVSE
-611 LTIYINSS
+611 LTIYINSIS
-619 STTPEEPNTPNEGNN
+619 SNIDTPTNPDDGNENS
-634 NDDKEENN
+634 NDDSNDNNN
-642 NNDNNNPDEGD
+642 NNDSDEENNDE
-653 NNETTPDNPDD
+653 NENDD
-664 PLDDILPSD
+664 PLDIILPSD
-673 DENNDSDN
+673 DENNNS
-681 NSESSESNNPE
+681 SESSDSNNNNDSSSNE
-692 NPTTPNEANDQST
+692 NQPQ